1 MSELKVIKFVAF
13 FDQAGRSGDGLLKE
27 DKFRVGVDRKEE
39 TEQKIKDLFR

>member
-27 DKFRVGVDRKEE
+27 NRFCVGVDHKEE
-39 TEQKIKDLFR
+39 NEQKIKDLFR